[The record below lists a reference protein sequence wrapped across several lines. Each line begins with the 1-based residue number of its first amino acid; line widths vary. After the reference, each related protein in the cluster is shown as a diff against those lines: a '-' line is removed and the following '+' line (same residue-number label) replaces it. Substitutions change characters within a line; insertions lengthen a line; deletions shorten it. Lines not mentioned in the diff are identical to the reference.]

1 MCKTNIKTMTHI
13 DVMARTAHLVPVDEP
28 RQVSLVGSGG
38 AVEIDCVI
46 HVVLIPHSTDKGNIL
61 AVDLC

>member
-1 MCKTNIKTMTHI
+1 
-13 DVMARTAHLVPVDEP
+13 MARTAHLVPVDEP